1 MVLEIITPEKTVFS
15 GNVNLVQFPGSSGSF
30 EVLKNHAPL
39 VASLKKGKIKVKDS
53 ENKLQ
58 YFEINGGTVQVE
70 NNHILVLAD

>member
-58 YFEINGGTVQVE
+58 YFEISGGTVQVE